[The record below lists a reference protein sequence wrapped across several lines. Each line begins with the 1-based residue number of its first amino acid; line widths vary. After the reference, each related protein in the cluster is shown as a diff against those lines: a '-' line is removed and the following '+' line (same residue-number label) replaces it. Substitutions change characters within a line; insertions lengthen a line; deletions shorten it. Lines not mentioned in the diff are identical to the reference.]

1 MSEIKTLTKTN
12 VTEASKTV
20 VSETSDHRHGGA
32 FFDARLCAETQSRQE
47 IQLLRARLEAQTS
60 VNVELFSLLMEHAA
74 EVLPEEW
81 STVADVIAAEER
93 FWVYPSATVGQIE
106 DEPPEA
112 FMPYLSRRRLR
123 AEWPQLLEHARRVHE
138 CQISGRRHGYEY

>member
-1 MSEIKTLTKTN
+1 MSEIKTLTSTDMK
-12 VTEASKTV
+12 EAFKPKD
-20 VSETSDHRHGGA
+20 SEQPDTSPGGA
-32 FFDARLCAETQSRQE
+32 FFDTRVCAEAHYRQE

-60 VNVELFSLLMEHAA
+60 ANVELFSLLMEHAA

-106 DEPPEA
+106 EEPPEA

-123 AEWPQLLEHARRVHE
+123 AEWPQLLEHAQRVYE
-138 CQISGRRHGYEY
+138 CQVSGRRHRFEY

>member
-1 MSEIKTLTKTN
+1 M
-12 VTEASKTV
+12 SKTENLTPTTV
-20 VSETSDHRHGGA
+20 NQPTRVTVGETSNHPHGGA
-32 FFDARLCAETQSRQE
+32 FSDARVCAEAQSQQE

-60 VNVELFSLLMEHAA
+60 ANVELFSLLMEHAA

-81 STVADVIAAEER
+81 STVADLIAAEER

-106 DEPPEA
+106 DGPPEA

-123 AEWPQLLEHARRVHE
+123 AEWPQLLEHARIVYE
-138 CQISGRRHGYEY
+138 CQVSGRRYGYEP